1 MLGLH
6 GALRCCGLLPS
17 AKRPDGRIVRCGLVL
32 VKPQPQP
39 GAEAESFNL
48 STLLVSPMS
57 SIWCSRS
64 CACKA
69 GPVEPDTP
77 LTQWEQRVLTQV
89 STIMVQRHN
98 GVQAVAA
105 LDTVKCRQP
114 AWAYLLSLPL
124 YIRGYSCSLLHY
136 SVLCADV
143 ALAKWVL
150 AQGVCPHSGH
160 SRGNGWGLGART
172 KRPFLVAAY
181 YSPLSCLHHWPP
193 SARSQ
198 WRRLLVGAGAHPSE
212 AGTKNTWGM
221 SGSGDEL
228 RRWRMWHLRAARS
241 RVVCLFSVG
250 CSSHWLFVPQFTGT
264 GDELAMPGQ
273 VCVP

>member
-17 AKRPDGRIVRCGLVL
+17 AKSPDGRSVCADSGLVL
-32 VKPQPQP
+32 VKPQRQP
-39 GAEAESFNL
+39 GAEAESLNL

-69 GPVEPDTP
+69 GPVQPDTP
-77 LTQWEQRVLTQV
+77 LTQWEQCVLTQV
-89 STIMVQRHN
+89 STIMLQHH
-98 GVQAVAA
+98 GGAQAVAA

-114 AWAYLLSLPL
+114 AWAYLLSLPM
-124 YIRGYSCSLLHY
+124 YTRGYSCSLLHY

-143 ALAKWVL
+143 VLAKWVL
-150 AQGVCPHSGH
+150 AQGVCPHSGG
-160 SRGNGWGLGART
+160 SSGYGWGVGART
-172 KRPFLVAAY
+172 KRPLLVAAY
-181 YSPLSCLHHWPP
+181 YSPLSRLHHWPP
-193 SARSQ
+193 TAQSR

-212 AGTKNTWGM
+212 AGTTTNTWGM
-221 SGSGDEL
+221 SGSADEL

-241 RVVCLFSVG
+241 RVVCLFSIG
-250 CSSHWLFVPQFTGT
+250 CSSH
-264 GDELAMPGQ
+264 
-273 VCVP
+273 